1 MWKSQLGKDMEK
13 YIAKAEGREAKA
25 DYCLLKVLQSRMSC
39 SCNFQLTSPS
49 PWKEGQIKA
58 GTYFVTELSDKQP
71 KQLLHTGF
79 KTMDLS

>member
-25 DYCLLKVLQSRMSC
+25 DDCLLKVLQSRMSC